1 LANAGSK
8 REIPMGESDVTV
20 EILEAIRD
28 ELRVLRADTNTQFGG
43 VREGIHLLRA
53 DTNERFGVVES
64 SLLELTDRRHRLAR
78 FARLMSGR
86 DGAVERD
93 GGIEAR
99 VIALESRVDKLES
112 K

>member
-1 LANAGSK
+1 
-8 REIPMGESDVTV
+8 MVESDATV
-20 EILEAIRD
+20 EILQEIRD
-28 ELRVLRADTNTQFGG
+28 ELRVLRADTNTQFES
-43 VREGIHLLRA
+43 VRDGIGRLRA

-64 SLLELTDRRHRLAR
+64 SLLDLTDRRHRLAR
-78 FARLMSGR
+78 YARMMS
-86 DGAVERD
+86 DPD